1 MVNEYIL
8 DAKDEAIINGLD
20 NLFGVVQNKEVL
32 RNIIIFSKLKRDD
45 EINTG
50 NFNIII
56 RNNSDYNLLE
66 DFLRI
71 CTKLFVKNNI
81 IENDK
86 IYFLGENED
95 KCKGRKNNDIW
106 NFVALIANL
115 STLNK
120 QTANPT
126 ISTPSAIER

>member
-86 IYFLGENED
+86 IYFFGENED

-106 NFVALIANL
+106 NIELKNNESLIVFKCN
-115 STLNK
+115 SF
-120 QTANPT
+120 
-126 ISTPSAIER
+126 

>member
-81 IENDK
+81 IENDYIKDFIEETDNLFK
-86 IYFLGENED
+86 IYEEFQKDDTNQTKMINFANELM
-95 KCKGRKNNDIW
+95 KYKM
-106 NFVALIANL
+106 LI
-115 STLNK
+115 SVTHF
-120 QTANPT
+120 
-126 ISTPSAIER
+126 I

>member
-81 IENDK
+81 IEMIK
-86 IYFLGENED
+86 YIFLGKMKINVKAE
-95 KCKGRKNNDIW
+95 KIMIFGI
-106 NFVALIANL
+106 
-115 STLNK
+115 
-120 QTANPT
+120 
-126 ISTPSAIER
+126 